1 MDSGKI
7 AQRGRR
13 ILIATAM
20 TAAVLVL
27 LPFAARAQKSEVPK
41 RILVLYWY
49 NRDWPGNVSFDQN
62 FQAVLQSAPAGTV
75 EYYSEYLES
84 NRFPGENQSQLLRDY
99 LRQKYADRAIDV
111 IVAVTDAPLEFLLK
125 YRDDLFTNTP
135 IVFVAVKSPSIKEFA
150 GKAGLTGITH
160 PFNYKHT
167 LDLVLKLQPDTTQVF
182 FVSGTLEHD
191 KRFEKFEREE
201 LQGYANKVSISYLT
215 DLSPKELIERTK
227 TLPKR
232 SVIIYVYQQWRDEQG
247 KVLETSDILSLVT
260 KSATVP
266 IYGMSSWQ
274 IGGGI
279 VGGYLRTLD
288 ANGTR
293 AAEIALQIVNGTR
306 PQDIPLESTPE
317 IPMFDARE
325 LERWGISES
334 SLPPG
339 SVVRFRETSFWEEYK
354 WYVIG
359 FASVIAVQSM
369 LITALLINRS
379 RRKRAEIDRERFAQ
393 LAESERQRL
402 DEVVSNVP
410 GIVWESLL
418 QAEGKTGQAIFV
430 SEYAEKMLGYPVDE
444 WLSTPDF
451 AESLTHQDDREE
463 VVRVTEAIAANG
475 KEGRLQ
481 YRVIA
486 NDGREFWVE
495 THLAPIRDETRKVI
509 GLRGIT
515 MDVTSRKLAEAA
527 LIENE
532 AKLGAIVGSAM
543 DAIITIDQRRC
554 VVLFNAAA
562 EKMFGCPA
570 NEALGSSLDRF
581 IPERFRDRHIE
592 HIRNFEETGATT
604 RSIGS
609 DGLYGCRTN
618 GAEFPME
625 ASVSQLEL
633 QGQRFY
639 TVILR
644 DVTQSRLAIAALQES
659 EERFRNMADTAPVM
673 IWVSGPDKLCTYFNQ
688 QWLSFSGRS
697 LEEELG
703 YGWAN
708 SIHPEDFERCIET
721 YNRAFDLHQPF
732 RVEYRVRRAD
742 GQYRWVLD
750 SGTPRFASGGK
761 FLGYIGSRIDISD
774 LKAAEEAL
782 ENLSGQ
788 LIRAREDECARIARE
803 LHDDVNQR
811 MALISIELEQ
821 IGQTLPDNRH
831 PLRTQLEG
839 VLSHITET
847 SKEIHRMSYDLHPSK
862 LTHLGLVA
870 ALESL
875 SEELRKRHG
884 LRIDFTHQDVPVDL
898 PKDMSLCLYRIVQE
912 CLNNVIRHSG
922 AKRARVELVGTSSE
936 IKLLVSD
943 SGVGFDFESPKLKKG
958 LGLVGMRERLR
969 LVGGIIVINSQP
981 SLGARIDATI
991 PLKRIA
997 RDQHGW
1003 APDDKMRASGN

>member
-1 MDSGKI
+1 
-7 AQRGRR
+7 
-13 ILIATAM
+13 
-20 TAAVLVL
+20 
-27 LPFAARAQKSEVPK
+27 
-41 RILVLYWY
+41 
-49 NRDWPGNVSFDQN
+49 
-62 FQAVLQSAPAGTV
+62 
-75 EYYSEYLES
+75 
-84 NRFPGENQSQLLRDY
+84 
-99 LRQKYADRAIDV
+99 
-111 IVAVTDAPLEFLLK
+111 
-125 YRDDLFTNTP
+125 
-135 IVFVAVKSPSIKEFA
+135 
-150 GKAGLTGITH
+150 
-160 PFNYKHT
+160 
-167 LDLVLKLQPDTTQVF
+167 
-182 FVSGTLEHD
+182 
-191 KRFEKFEREE
+191 
-201 LQGYANKVSISYLT
+201 
-215 DLSPKELIERTK
+215 
-227 TLPKR
+227 
-232 SVIIYVYQQWRDEQG
+232 
-247 KVLETSDILSLVT
+247 
-260 KSATVP
+260 
-266 IYGMSSWQ
+266 
-274 IGGGI
+274 
-279 VGGYLRTLD
+279 
-288 ANGTR
+288 
-293 AAEIALQIVNGTR
+293 
-306 PQDIPLESTPE
+306 
-317 IPMFDARE
+317 MFDARE

-339 SVVRFRETSFWEEYK
+339 SDVRFRTPSFWDEYK

-359 FASVIAVQSM
+359 FASVIVVQSM
-369 LITALLINRS
+369 LITALLVNRS

-418 QAEGKTGQAIFV
+418 HPGGRTGQAIFV
-430 SEYAEKMLGYPVDE
+430 SEYAERMLGYPVEE

-451 AESLTHQDDREE
+451 AESITHQGDREE
-463 VVRVTEAIAANG
+463 VVRVTAAIAANG

-495 THLAPIRDETRKVI
+495 TQLAPIRDETRKVI

-543 DAIITIDQRRC
+543 DAIITIDQGRC
-554 VVLFNAAA
+554 IVLFNAAA

-570 NEALGSSLDRF
+570 NEALGHSIDRF

-592 HIRNFEETGATT
+592 HISNFGETAVTT
-604 RSIGS
+604 RSMGS
-609 DGLYGCRTN
+609 SGGLYGRRTN
-618 GAEFPME
+618 GDEFPME
-625 ASVSQLEL
+625 ASISQLEL
-633 QGQRFY
+633 QGQGFY

-644 DVTQSRLAIAALQES
+644 DVTQSRLAMAALQES

-708 SIHPEDFERCIET
+708 SIHPEDFERCLET

-732 RVEYRVRRAD
+732 RMEYRLRRVD

-750 SGTPRFASGGK
+750 SGTARFASGGK

-782 ENLSGQ
+782 ANLSGQ

-811 MALISIELEQ
+811 MALISIQLEQ
-821 IGQTLPDNRH
+821 IGQTLPDNGH

-839 VLSHITET
+839 VLSQITET

-862 LTHLGLVA
+862 LSHLGLVA
-870 ALESL
+870 TLESL
-875 SEELRKRHG
+875 REELRKRHG
-884 LRIDFTHQDVPVDL
+884 LRIDFTHQGVPADL
-898 PKDMSLCLYRIVQE
+898 PNDISLCLYRIAQE
-912 CLNNVIRHSG
+912 CLNNVIKHSR
-922 AKRARVELVGTSSE
+922 AKRARVELVGSSLE

-981 SLGARIDATI
+981 SRGTRIDATV
-991 PLKRIA
+991 PLRRIA
-997 RDQHGW
+997 RDEYGR